1 MDVSKVITEK
11 DGLKVRVKEI
21 ECLFI
26 LKSSTRCVSQIV
38 GCEWISLF
46 YKWDF
51 FLVELFKTK
60 Q

>member
-1 MDVSKVITEK
+1 MSKVITEK
-11 DGLKVRVKEI
+11 DGLKVREKEM

-26 LKSSTRCVSQIV
+26 LKSSTRCVSQILS
-38 GCEWISLF
+38 CEWISLF
-46 YKWDF
+46 YKLDF